1 MPHAPALPPDGRSE
15 AFAEDLLD
23 PAPAPRLPAAGF
35 MPWGRLA
42 LALPLVAAMASV
54 LLP

>member
-1 MPHAPALPPDGRSE
+1 MHHDPALPPDGRSE

-23 PAPAPRLPAAGF
+23 PPPAPQPALGGGV
-35 MPWGRLA
+35 PWARLA
-42 LALPLVAAMASV
+42 LALPLVVAMASV